1 MCIYAGKYVKDI
13 YVLSEN
19 GTAEKV
25 LLMTRNNHLIRN
37 IVLIA
42 FIMGSLSLSL
52 MLLTK
57 TREHNNRSITINPAT
72 IELVQLDPPA
82 EGDPIAIVETT
93 LGTVKFRLYPEYS
106 PNAVENFVSL
116 AKSGYYD
123 DTYVFESMNGAYSS
137 MGAPNRDGSLNVSSS
152 SDQEKIK
159 RELHQDLWPFR
170 GTVCLFNNSFK
181 RTWKQYIFGGGTYY
195 CGSRFTLLNSVKFTD
210 EFAEE
215 VRESSASQG
224 LAEAFI
230 INGGIPNYSQQFTI
244 IGQTYEGLD
253 VVDALASLESKSNGE
268 YNIPIEEVKVISVK
282 IDTYHAENTEAA
294 SEKK

>member
-1 MCIYAGKYVKDI
+1 MPHGIYY
-13 YVLSEN
+13 
-19 GTAEKV
+19 
-25 LLMTRNNHLIRN
+25 
-37 IVLIA
+37 
-42 FIMGSLSLSL
+42 
-52 MLLTK
+52 
-57 TREHNNRSITINPAT
+57 
-72 IELVQLDPPA
+72 
-82 EGDPIAIVETT
+82 EG
-93 LGTVKFRLYPEYS
+93 FRLYITS
-106 PNAVENFVSL
+106 PTPGSIL
-116 AKSGYYD
+116 YYTD
-123 DTYVFESMNGAYSS
+123 DGSDPRVKGQLY
-137 MGAPNRDGSLNVSSS
+137 DGSLNVSSS

-195 CGSRFTLLNSVKFTD
+195 CGSRFTLLNSVEFTD